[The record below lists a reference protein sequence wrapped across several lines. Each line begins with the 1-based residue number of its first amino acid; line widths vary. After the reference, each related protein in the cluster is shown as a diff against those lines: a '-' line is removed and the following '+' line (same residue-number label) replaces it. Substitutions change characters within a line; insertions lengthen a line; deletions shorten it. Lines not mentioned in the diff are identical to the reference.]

1 MKRVT
6 ISDVAKRANV
16 SIATVSRVM
25 SNSSVISES
34 TKKIVRQAIEE
45 LKYIPNSIAQSLTN
59 SNTNIIGI
67 VLNSQDI
74 DPLSNNF
81 FSEIIS
87 NISDKLLE
95 SGYYTL
101 YIHCSNSEKEMN
113 NIQALVN
120 SNRVDGLIFLRAYE
134 DETLFKY
141 LKDVD
146 FPFVIIGT
154 PKKINNYLWV
164 DNDNIK
170 TSYYITKK
178 MIEEGRRKI
187 CFLGGPQSLNVT
199 KFRYCGYEKALHE
212 YRINVMKSNVLEST
226 FNEEYAYN
234 LIEEFIEHKK
244 VDAIITTDDV
254 FAIAAT
260 KVLQD
265 KGFGN
270 VKVTGYNN
278 TSLRKY
284 GRYKFMTVDINVKE
298 LGSAACKL
306 LINKLKKVENKI
318 NFSIIET
325 NIIE

>member
-6 ISDVAKRANV
+6 ISDVAKKANV

-25 SNSSVISES
+25 SDSSVISES

-59 SNTNIIGI
+59 SSTNIIGI

-81 FSEIIS
+81 FSEILS
-87 NISDKLLE
+87 TISDKLLE

-101 YIHCSNSEKEMN
+101 YIHCINSEKEIA
-113 NIQALVN
+113 NIQSLVN
-120 SNRVDGLIFLRAYE
+120 SNRVDGLIFLRSYE

-141 LKDVD
+141 LREID
-146 FPFVIIGT
+146 FPFSIIGT
-154 PKKINNYLWV
+154 PKKVNNYLWV
-164 DNDNIK
+164 DNDNFK
-170 TSYYITKK
+170 TSYDVTKK
-178 MIEEGRRKI
+178 MIDEGRKRL
-187 CFLGGPQSLNVT
+187 CFLGGPQTLNVT
-199 KFRYCGYEKALHE
+199 KSRFSGFEKAIHDSKM
-212 YRINVMKSNVLEST
+212 NVRKTNVLESR
-226 FNEEYAYN
+226 FNEECAYN
-234 LIEEFIEHKK
+234 LIDEFLSKHK

-254 FAIAAT
+254 LAIAAT
-260 KVLQD
+260 KVLQA
-265 KGFGN
+265 KGIDN

-298 LGSAACKL
+298 LGAAACKL

-318 NFSIIET
+318 NFSIIDT